1 MKHSTTPSTFRGSG
15 PRSMEYKYPS
25 IVHPETV
32 SIADTEMIAAP
43 LNRCAALLAAVVL
56 FAPVQGVPAQ
66 EVTGEEASSPIAR
79 IATSVERELSGD
91 SALKTVAFVEG
102 RWRLPG
108 NTGFNESL
116 DHVVAKLAS
125 AGYQPESASTDAR
138 LTYRVETRPMS
149 QLAWEP
155 VDASLT
161 IAGADSAL
169 LKFATNRNMLAINS
183 HSTPANGVEAELVD
197 GGNGSP
203 EALDAA
209 RVRGKI
215 VFARAPISRLYQLA
229 VVERGAVG
237 VLAYSLPA
245 YLQPEVHTTSIQ
257 FGRIPQD
264 TLAQGWGMLLSYAA
278 RTELERALAAGPVR
292 VKAMAQSRMYPSVDR
307 MVVAEVRGSAL
318 PDERFVFSAHVQEP
332 GANDNASGVGA
343 QMEIA
348 RALAAL
354 VQRDELS
361 PGRTVTFLWGNEIAG
376 TRNYLADDSVRTTGV
391 KWGLS
396 LDMVGENTAVTGGT
410 FLIEKMPDPSAIW
423 TRGEDKHS
431 EWGGR
436 PISKDDLTPHFL
448 NDFTLARCNDRATR
462 TGWVVKTNPF
472 EGGSDHTPFLRA
484 GIPAVLFWHFTD
496 VFYHTDNDR
505 LDKVSPETLE
515 NVAACALTSAIAL
528 ANGDGETAREIA
540 TELADAAEDRIAV
553 ELALGTTAIANGEEA
568 ALQRD
573 IISTWARWYRDAIA
587 TVSEVE
593 SGGSSTETRAHLLRL
608 DVRIAAA
615 ESAALEEL
623 GLARSG
629 APGSAGGI
637 R

>member
-1 MKHSTTPSTFRGSG
+1 MTEKLARKRTGAFCHHTPLKGRDDAPARERPESRGVSEPDSPRSAMAYVIMRALRVNMEPCKPQCTWRPLDRNMKHSTTPSTFRGSG

-149 QLAWEP
+149 QRAWEP

-183 HSTPANGVEAELVD
+183 HSTAANGVEAELVD

-215 VFARAPISRLYQLA
+215 VFARAPISRLYQL
-229 VVERGAVG
+229 E
-237 VLAYSLPA
+237 
-245 YLQPEVHTTSIQ
+245 I
-257 FGRIPQD
+257 GR
-264 TLAQGWGMLLSYAA
+264 
-278 RTELERALAAGPVR
+278 
-292 VKAMAQSRMYPSVDR
+292 
-307 MVVAEVRGSAL
+307 
-318 PDERFVFSAHVQEP
+318 AHV
-332 GANDNASGVGA
+332 
-343 QMEIA
+343 
-348 RALAAL
+348 
-354 VQRDELS
+354 
-361 PGRTVTFLWGNEIAG
+361 
-376 TRNYLADDSVRTTGV
+376 
-391 KWGLS
+391 
-396 LDMVGENTAVTGGT
+396 
-410 FLIEKMPDPSAIW
+410 
-423 TRGEDKHS
+423 
-431 EWGGR
+431 
-436 PISKDDLTPHFL
+436 
-448 NDFTLARCNDRATR
+448 
-462 TGWVVKTNPF
+462 
-472 EGGSDHTPFLRA
+472 
-484 GIPAVLFWHFTD
+484 
-496 VFYHTDNDR
+496 
-505 LDKVSPETLE
+505 
-515 NVAACALTSAIAL
+515 
-528 ANGDGETAREIA
+528 
-540 TELADAAEDRIAV
+540 
-553 ELALGTTAIANGEEA
+553 
-568 ALQRD
+568 
-573 IISTWARWYRDAIA
+573 
-587 TVSEVE
+587 
-593 SGGSSTETRAHLLRL
+593 
-608 DVRIAAA
+608 
-615 ESAALEEL
+615 
-623 GLARSG
+623 
-629 APGSAGGI
+629 
-637 R
+637 